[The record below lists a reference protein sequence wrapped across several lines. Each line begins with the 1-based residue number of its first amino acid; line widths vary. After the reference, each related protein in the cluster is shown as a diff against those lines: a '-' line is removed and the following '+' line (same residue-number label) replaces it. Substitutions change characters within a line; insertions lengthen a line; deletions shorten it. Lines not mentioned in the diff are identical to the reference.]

1 MKIQVKQILPS
12 PEPVRTQMEPAKLD
26 ELSASI
32 KEQGLIVPIKVRPI
46 DDKYEIVYGHRRFAA
61 SKMAGMEEI
70 ECYVEGIDDLN
81 AVIQAGIENI
91 HREDMNPVDKA
102 RWLAGIRDEK
112 GCSFEEVGK
121 IVGLSGRYVNDLVRL
136 LNESKSV
143 QEKLRS
149 SAPKLTEGHVRV
161 VRMAG
166 VNEVEKKK
174 ILDKVDK
181 ENLTMEQIKAVA
193 QSVAKA
199 QDPRTRERLIVQ
211 KYDPYTHDPI
221 EVEKRASRFGEH
233 DPIEDDTKSPA
244 INWADL
250 PEVSKVLKSLSRAEQ
265 TGDDILDM
273 LSEGKF
279 SPEAIPFTV
288 KKIQKMIAVWE
299 NVIEEMK
306 Q

>member
-26 ELSASI
+26 ELSDSI

-61 SKMAGMEEI
+61 SKMAGLKEI
-70 ECYVEGIDDLN
+70 ECYVEGVDDLN
-81 AVIQAGIENI
+81 AAIQAGIENV
-91 HREDMNPVDKA
+91 HREDMNSIDKA
-102 RWLAGIRDEK
+102 RWLSGIRDLTGWNAETTGTK
-112 GCSFEEVGK
+112 LGLASSTVRRLIALLEE
-121 IVGLSGRYVNDLVRL
+121 SP
-136 LNESKSV
+136 SV
-143 QEKLRS
+143 QAKLS
-149 SAPKLTEGHVRV
+149 SPGSKVTERHIREI
-161 VRMAG
+161 RQAG
-166 VNEVEKKK
+166 VNEVEAKK
-174 ILDKVDK
+174 LVDKVEK
-181 ENLTMEQIKAVA
+181 EGLSSDQTEAVA
-193 QSVAKA
+193 KSVAKA
-199 QDPRTRERLIVQ
+199 QDPRTKERLIAQ
-211 KYDPYTHDPI
+211 RYNSFDHDPVA
-221 EVEKRASRFGEH
+221 VEKRAKRFGEH
-233 DPIEDDTKSPA
+233 DPIEDGTKSPA

-250 PEVSKVLKSLSRAEQ
+250 PEVSRVLKSLSRAEQ

-288 KKIQKMIAVWE
+288 KKIEKMIAVWQ

>member
-61 SKMAGMEEI
+61 SKMAGLKEI
-70 ECYVEGIDDLN
+70 ECYVEGVDDLN
-81 AVIQAGIENI
+81 AVIQAGIENV
-91 HREDMNPVDKA
+91 HREDMSPIDKA
-102 RWLAGIRDEK
+102 RWLSNIRDLTGWTLREM
-112 GCSFEEVGK
+112 EGK
-121 IVGLSGRYVNDLVRL
+121 LGLDNSYISRL
-136 LNESKSV
+136 LKLLGEGKKV
-143 QEKLRS
+143 QDLLADSNR
-149 SAPKLTEGHVRV
+149 KLTEPHVTA
-161 VRMAG
+161 VRQAG
-166 VNEVEKKK
+166 VSEVEKKK
-174 ILDKVDK
+174 LIDKVVK
-181 ENLTMEQIKAVA
+181 EKLTSEQAKSVA
-193 QSVAKA
+193 QSVAAA
-199 QDPRTRERLIVQ
+199 QDPRTKERLIEQ

-244 INWADL
+244 INWANL
-250 PEVSKVLKSLSRAEQ
+250 PEVSKVLQMLSKAEQ